1 MAKKT
6 RVVVDRSK
14 CKLSGE
20 CFKICPH
27 NAISVKRGK
36 AWIDPEKCD
45 KDGICIPAC
54 PNIAI
59 YMEVYEE

>member
-6 RVVVDRSK
+6 MVVVDRAK

-20 CFKICPH
+20 CFKICPQK
-27 NAISVKRGK
+27 AISVKRGK
-36 AWIDPEKCD
+36 AYIDPEKCD

-54 PNIAI
+54 PNLAI
-59 YMEVYEE
+59 NMEVYEE